1 MATVTELQF
10 GKYETVQQDDY
21 LSKFYID
28 FQSERLKMLSYQ
40 GNVEKVARN
49 AIAICGKYGLGKI
62 LATVHEEDKQV
73 FLQNGFVNEAIIEGY
88 FIGKAGYNV
97 SYFYDPERAISHKTK
112 DEDEI
117 VENARKNKGQY
128 QRLNDSMFTIRTANL
143 DDAEELARLYDL
155 VFKTYPT
162 PVHKEKYIQHVMGN
176 NKVFF
181 MLAEYN
187 NEIVSASSAD
197 LNHEFLNAEITDCAT
212 HPEHR
217 GKGLLSELV
226 YELENALRD
235 RSYHVLYSI
244 ARAISPG
251 VNIVFSKHGYTYSGR
266 QVNNSNIMG
275 KFEDMNIW
283 VKNIRTEKHN
293 SKGKTD
299 AIGSQCAV

>member
-1 MATVTELQF
+1 
-10 GKYETVQQDDY
+10 
-21 LSKFYID
+21 
-28 FQSERLKMLSYQ
+28 
-40 GNVEKVARN
+40 
-49 AIAICGKYGLGKI
+49 
-62 LATVHEEDKQV
+62 
-73 FLQNGFVNEAIIEGY
+73 
-88 FIGKAGYNV
+88 
-97 SYFYDPERAISHKTK
+97 
-112 DEDEI
+112 
-117 VENARKNKGQY
+117 
-128 QRLNDSMFTIRTANL
+128 
-143 DDAEELARLYDL
+143 
-155 VFKTYPT
+155 
-162 PVHKEKYIQHVMGN
+162 
-176 NKVFF
+176 